1 MFGKDFWLII
11 RIIYIIIKALLA
23 MDPKN
28 GNGLPDLP
36 NEDHPQ

>member
-1 MFGKDFWLII
+1 MFGKDTWFII

-28 GNGLPDLP
+28 GNDLPDP
-36 NEDHPQ
+36 PE